1 MKRVRVLS
9 VLLDVPVPATTGFH
23 LRQIATLRLVR
34 ALGCASSALVFTTAD
49 RPDIGDVLDAHCDR
63 VLSAGPRV
71 EYWSLPVTQR
81 LRLRSSMAIRAIAGR
96 PARAYPYS
104 LPYDLVGVAER
115 VDRAVATVDAD
126 AVLLPTEL
134 AHLAPGL
141 AARGVVVIGDAHDVL
156 SEWSRRM
163 LRYGIRRPWH
173 LPGLVANV
181 LASREQ
187 ERRCLPAIR
196 EIWTTTDGERPVLE
210 RLAPNACV
218 IVAGNAIDEGSVM
231 PSDPPIDGP
240 IGFIGN
246 YTYRPNLDAVRFL
259 ATRVFPLV
267 RSDLP
272 DARLVLAGSGMPPAV
287 AARLAA
293 EPGITLLGPV
303 DDAAAFVRSC
313 GSMAIPIRVRGGV
326 PLKLVEALASARPTV
341 STPELVAGIG
351 VEPGRDLLVADDA
364 EGLAAALVRIS
375 RDRDEALRLSRNGR
389 SVFERELSFAAMT
402 ERLAAASLLAGDR

>member
-1 MKRVRVLS
+1 MKRVHVLS

-34 ALGCASSALVFTTAD
+34 DLGCTSSALVFTTAD
-49 RPDIGDVLDAHCDR
+49 RPDIGDVLDGHCDR
-63 VLSAGPRV
+63 VLPAGPRV
-71 EYWSLPVTQR
+71 EYWSLPLTQR
-81 LRLRSSMAIRAIAGR
+81 LRLRSSMAVRALARR

-104 LPYDLVGVAER
+104 LPYDLADVAER
-115 VDRAVATVDAD
+115 VDAAVATVDAS

-134 AHLAPGL
+134 AHLAPRL
-141 AARGVVVIGDAHDVL
+141 AARGVLVVGDAHNVL

-163 LRYGIRRPWH
+163 LRYGIRRPWR
-173 LPGLVANV
+173 LPGLAANV
-181 LASREQ
+181 LSSREQ
-187 ERRCLPAIR
+187 ERRCLPALR

-210 RLAPNACV
+210 RLAPDARV
-218 IVAGNAIDEGSVM
+218 IVAGNAIVERAVI

-246 YTYRPNLDAVRFL
+246 YAYRPNLEAVRFL
-259 ATRVFPLV
+259 VMRVFPLV
-267 RSDLP
+267 RSALP
-272 DARLVLAGSGMPPAV
+272 DARLVLAGNGMAPRM

-293 EPGITLLGPV
+293 EPGVTLLGPV
-303 DDAAAFVRSC
+303 EDAAAFVRSC
-313 GSMAIPIRVRGGV
+313 GSIAIPIRVRGGV

-341 STPELVAGIG
+341 ATPELVAGIA

-389 SVFERELSFAAMT
+389 SVFEREFSFAAMT
-402 ERLAAASLLAGDR
+402 ERLAAASLLAGGR